1 MFFFPD
7 EMNGM
12 LNDFVS
18 GMPGGFPFAGG
29 RRRKQRVS
37 YSLPVT
43 LSDLYNGKS
52 LSLPHTRTVACVVCE
67 GRGTNRKKNSVCRVC
82 EGGGSRPIVRQM
94 GMMMQQM
101 SVPCDACGGSGLKV
115 DPRDVCRGCH
125 GRRTTEVE
133 STLTVSV
140 ERGMHHQE
148 EIAFPGEGSFDP
160 NTGETGD
167 IVIVLEQVKDETFVR
182 DEDDLQLTHTI
193 TVAESLCGFQ
203 FIIRHLDGRD
213 LIVRRERGEITRP
226 GEVKVVLGE
235 GMPRR
240 QRPGQ
245 YGDLVIKFN
254 VAFPERLEQSQV
266 DALRKA
272 LPPPKSVDLQQY
284 DDAEECYVSRED
296 LDHVRRELE
305 EDAREEDEE
314 GPSVG
319 CAAQ

>member
-1 MFFFPD
+1 MFGFSED
-7 EMNGM
+7 VSGM
-12 LNDFVS
+12 LNAFMS
-18 GMPGGFPFAGG
+18 GMPPGFSHMGG

-43 LSDLYNGKS
+43 LSDMYNGKS
-52 LSLPHTRTVACVVCE
+52 VELPYSRTIACIYCE
-67 GRGTNRKKNSVCRVC
+67 GHGTNGRKSNVCRVC
-82 EGGGSRPIVRQM
+82 EGAGCRPIVRQM

-101 SVPCDACGGSGLKV
+101 SVSCDACGGSGLKV
-115 DPRDVCRGCH
+115 DPKDVCRVCH
-125 GRRTTEVE
+125 GKKTTEVE

-148 EIAFPGEGSFDP
+148 EVVFPGEGNFDP
-160 NTGETGD
+160 YTGESGD
-167 IVIVLEQVKDETFVR
+167 IVIVLEQVKDERFVR
-182 DEDDLQLTHTI
+182 EEDDLHIIHTV
-193 TVAESLCGFQ
+193 TMAESLCGFQ
-203 FIIRHLDGRD
+203 FVFRHLDGRE
-213 LIVRRERGEITRP
+213 LLVRRERGEITRP

-235 GMPRR
+235 GMPRLR
-240 QRPGQ
+240 HPGQ

-254 VAFPERLEQSQV
+254 VVFPERLEQSQV

-272 LPPPKSVDLQQY
+272 LPPPKSVDLHQY

-305 EDAREEDEE
+305 EDVKEEEE